1 MDIYDRINL
10 RLGQKGLT
18 RRQLCDAAGLSYS
31 TLTSQFQRRSKNMS
45 LETIR
50 AIAKT
55 LHVSADYL
63 LLGDEANPYFVSEEE
78 SDGFGQ
84 DQKDER
90 EIVAIFR
97 NLSKRSKTMLLA
109 KAYELNDKETAEP
122 ETPKTTK

>member
-10 RLGQKGLT
+10 RLGQIGMT

-50 AIAKT
+50 AVAKT
-55 LHVSADYL
+55 LQVTADYL
-63 LLGDEANPYFVSEEE
+63 ILGDEALLYRVFEE
-78 SDGFGQ
+78 DADAYGQ
-84 DQKDER
+84 DRKDEL
-90 EIVAIFR
+90 EIIAIFR

-109 KAYELNDKETAEP
+109 KAYELNDKEAAEP
-122 ETPKTTK
+122 EPPKTTK